1 MKVAVAWGELQLVEE
16 FLVIHDIQGIE
27 DIEVVLFG
35 LEECVLNGGHWS
47 VLGGHIVQ
55 EVGRL

>member
-1 MKVAVAWGELQLVEE
+1 MKVAVAWGELQLMER

-35 LEECVLNGGHWS
+35 LEESVLHGGHRS
-47 VLGGHIVQ
+47 VLSGHIVQ

>member
-1 MKVAVAWGELQLVEE
+1 MKVAVAWGKLQLVEE

-27 DIEVVLFG
+27 DVEVVLFG
-35 LEECVLNGGHWS
+35 LEESVFHGGHWG
-47 VLGGHIVQ
+47 VLSGHIVQ